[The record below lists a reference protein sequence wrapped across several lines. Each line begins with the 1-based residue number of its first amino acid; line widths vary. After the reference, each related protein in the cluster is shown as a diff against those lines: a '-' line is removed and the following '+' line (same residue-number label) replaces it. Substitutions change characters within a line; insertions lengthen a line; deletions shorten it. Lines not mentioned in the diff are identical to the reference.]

1 MRLQS
6 LSVTISSF
14 SINNYKNEIY
24 DTLVVS
30 SVSEIMSSNDIVTVP
45 IDSQKTIQDVANL
58 MIKKKVGSVI
68 VIDTKMQP
76 LGIITE
82 RDIIKRV
89 CLENF
94 SSNKILVEEIMS
106 TPLITVM
113 SYDSVDTA
121 SRIMTKNRIK
131 HLVVLEDDNRITGLL
146 SVTDI
151 TKKLAKILLNDYKRH
166 RSLRFAID
174 LS

>member
-1 MRLQS
+1 
-6 LSVTISSF
+6 
-14 SINNYKNEIY
+14 
-24 DTLVVS
+24 
-30 SVSEIMSSNDIVTVP
+30 MSSNDIVTVP
-45 IDSQKTIQDVANL
+45 TDSQKTAEDVANL

-68 VIDTKMQP
+68 VIDKKMQP
-76 LGIITE
+76 VGIITE

-89 CLENF
+89 CSKNIYP
-94 SSNKILVEEIMS
+94 NKIQVEEIMS
-106 TPLITVM
+106 SPLITIM

-121 SRIMTKNRIK
+121 SRIMIKNKIK
-131 HLVVLEDDNRITGLL
+131 HLVVLEEDNRITGLL

-151 TKKLAKILLNDYKRH
+151 TKKLAKILLDDHNRH